1 MSEKE
6 LTPEQQKEQMQAL
19 IEQLQNSF
27 NPMDFMTPTIREI
40 AELSKE
46 QLAAEYLLVQEK
58 QSDRSSN
65 QRKFI
70 VSRYEFEQHILKEN
84 ETTEVDTSNTEGDPG
99 SNQA

>member
-1 MSEKE
+1 
-6 LTPEQQKEQMQAL
+6 
-19 IEQLQNSF
+19 
-27 NPMDFMTPTIREI
+27 
-40 AELSKE
+40 
-46 QLAAEYLLVQEK
+46 VQEK